1 MSTGPRSVKIGEN
14 ERTGWSSE
22 RPRREGSGPPR
33 KVDISVRGRVLAPT
47 DRMRYSPGSL
57 VIVLGPPAAKPGA
70 FAERVVEE
78 RGAVLSL
85 GKVRELLAG
94 RMPEEQI
101 AEKAPE
107 LLEAAAAKRFAA
119 GSSVV
124 IATEDLSPEERERY
138 ARLAH
143 GHGRPRHLVLLDP
156 PTDQVGEDEKPALDA
171 LRRTL
176 NAGEAGAEGFHTALR
191 LGGGAIGELKR
202 IVFRPPP
209 RDD

>member
-22 RPRREGSGPPR
+22 RPRREGGPPR
-33 KVDISVRGRVLAPT
+33 KIDISVRGRVLPPT

-57 VIVLGPPAAKPGA
+57 VIVLGPPAAKPAG

-85 GKVRELLAG
+85 AKVRELLAG
-94 RMPEEQI
+94 RMPEEEI
-101 AEKAPE
+101 ATKAPE
-107 LLEAAAAKRFAA
+107 LLEAAAAKRFGA
-119 GSSVV
+119 GASVV

-143 GHGRPRHLVLLDP
+143 KHGRPRHLVLIDP
-156 PTDQVGEDEKPALDA
+156 PADQVGEDEKPELDA

-176 NAGEAGAEGFHTALR
+176 TANEAGAEGFHTALR
-191 LGGGAIGELKR
+191 LGGGAVGELKR